1 MLTGPVELYLS
12 GIQDE
17 LASTLGSSEALTG
30 FQPMMEWDLCTRGR
44 LSEADIIRAYGAATP
59 LEILDDEEL
68 EHVERFPDVTVDY
81 LRDHLCVPV
90 SWDETSVLIVVATP
104 YAVGALAYQ
113 WQHMMGRKARFAYA
127 LRSHIERILDS
138 VYAEQEADAYNE
150 MAGEGDLDAMIN
162 EAPIIR
168 LVNDL
173 FARALEI
180 GASDIHVEPA
190 EHELAIRFRV
200 DGVLHTEMNPPL
212 ANFPAIAGRIKL
224 IGGLNIAERRLPQ
237 DGRTEHQVGRAKI
250 DVRISTLPSI
260 HGESIVMRILR
271 KDVST
276 FSLDNIGMGGELQ
289 TRFRNLIALPHG
301 MILVVGPTGSGKTT
315 SLYCAL
321 NILNSDEKK
330 IITVEDPVEYQIGG
344 VTQMQVRASIGLT
357 FASGLRSIVRQD
369 PDIILVGEIRDKET
383 AEIAI
388 HAALTG
394 HLVLSTLHT
403 NDATGAISRLTDM
416 GVEPFLIASAMVGV
430 LSQRLVRKVCA
441 GCDGTGRAIE
451 QTPTGPRER
460 NCRICSGK
468 GLSGR
473 VGIFEFLP
481 MDDEIRRAAMQGADN
496 STLGAIAR
504 RNGMK
509 TLREDGEEKAKQGV
523 TTSAEIAAVCQL
535 DQV

>member
-1 MLTGPVELYLS
+1 
-12 GIQDE
+12 
-17 LASTLGSSEALTG
+17 
-30 FQPMMEWDLCTRGR
+30 MEWDLCTRGR
-44 LSEADIIRAYGAATP
+44 LSEADIIQAYASATP
-59 LEILDDEEL
+59 LNILDDEEL
-68 EHVERFPDVTVDY
+68 ELPERFPDVTVDY
-81 LRDHLCVPV
+81 LRDNLCVPV
-90 SWDETSVLIVVATP
+90 SWDNESVLLAVATP
-104 YAVGALAYQ
+104 YSVGALAYQ
-113 WQHMMGRKARFAYA
+113 WQHMMGRKARFSFA

-138 VYAEQEADAYNE
+138 TYAEQETDGLLE
-150 MAGEGDLDAMIN
+150 AGVDDIQAQIN

-173 FARALEI
+173 FARSLEI

-200 DGVLHTEMNPPL
+200 DGVLHTEMTPPL
-212 ANFPAIAGRIKL
+212 ANYQAIAGRIKL
-224 IGGLNIAERRLPQ
+224 VGGLNIAERRLPQ

-276 FSLDNIGMGGELQ
+276 FSLDNVGMGKELQ
-289 TRFRNLIALPHG
+289 VRFRSLIALPYG

-330 IITVEDPVEYQIGG
+330 IITVEDPVEYQISG

-357 FASGLRSIVRQD
+357 FAAGLRSIVRQD

-403 NDATGAISRLTDM
+403 NDATGAISRLVDM
-416 GVEPFLIASAMVGV
+416 GVEPFLIASALVGV
-430 LSQRLVRKVCA
+430 VSQRLVRKICGA
-441 GCDGTGRAIE
+441 CEGSGRAME
-451 QTPTGPRER
+451 QTPQGMKER
-460 NCRICSGK
+460 NCRTCSGK

-473 VGIFEFLP
+473 MGIFEFLP
-481 MDDEIRRAAMQGADN
+481 IDDEVRRSAMRGDDN
-496 STLGAIAR
+496 ATLGAIAR
-504 RNGMK
+504 KNGMK
-509 TLREDGEEKAKQGV
+509 TLREDGQAKADQGL
-523 TTSAEIAAVCQL
+523 TTHAEIAAVCQM
-535 DQV
+535 DAV